1 MRKMDMREIKPAP
14 VEGRMDGILNTDPS
28 MLQLKRFVN
37 VSLLSDLNVAKL
49 LVHAATWV
57 LAVIFAGIGFGIA
70 TKTYTTALGQ
80 EMQLPSWYVAYT
92 TLAFV
97 FLLIG
102 FGVLLIAGFLWN
114 EPYRRPLS
122 VSAVLGLLTTSTLL
136 YASLLPTTAVYVNNS
151 TGTYAFSEAEVADLG
166 KLRDYTLV
174 LVLCGA
180 FGLAQV
186 VSYLIYTTKA

>member
-70 TKTYTTALGQ
+70 TKEFTT
-80 EMQLPSWYVAYT
+80 ESDPMQLPSWYVAYS

-97 FLLIG
+97 FLLVG

-136 YASLLPTTAVYVNNS
+136 YTSLLPTTAVYVNNS
-151 TGTYAFSEAEVADLG
+151 TGTYAFSAAEVEDLG

-180 FGLAQV
+180 FGISQV
-186 VSYLIYTTKA
+186 VAYLIFTTKA

>member
-49 LVHAATWV
+49 LVHAATWI
-57 LAVIFAGIGFGIA
+57 LAVIFACIGFGIA
-70 TKTYTTALGQ
+70 TKKTDADET
-80 EMQLPSWYVAYT
+80 QLPDWYVAYT

-136 YASLLPTTAVYVNNS
+136 YASLLPTTAVYAISPPNV
-151 TGTYAFSEAEVADLG
+151 TFAFTDAEVEDLG

>member
-14 VEGRMDGILNTDPS
+14 VDGRMDSILSTDPS
-28 MLQLKRFVN
+28 MLRFSFFN

-57 LAVIFAGIGFGIA
+57 LAVIFAIMGFNIA
-70 TKTYTTALGQ
+70 TKEFTT
-80 EMQLPSWYVAYT
+80 ETVPMQLPSWYVAYS

-122 VSAVLGLLTTSTLL
+122 VSAILGLLLTSELL
-136 YASLLPTTAVYVNNS
+136 YTSLLPTTAVYVNNS
-151 TGTYAFSEAEVADLG
+151 TGTYAFSEAEVEDLG

-186 VSYLIYTTKA
+186 VSYLIYSTKA

>member
-57 LAVIFAGIGFGIA
+57 LAVIFACIGFGIA
-70 TKTYTTALGQ
+70 TKKTDADET
-80 EMQLPSWYVAYT
+80 QLPDWYVAYT